1 MFYFQRSYKVTMVV
15 EKSGLESKPKQI
27 DFVTRIDPPKYIEL
41 VSIERYT
48 GTVSW
53 TDPEAVDDVL
63 KFRYSSNDPLC
74 HTGMN
79 STQKKNLIIL
89 FKVGI
94 SKK

>member
-1 MFYFQRSYKVTMVV
+1 MFYFQRSYKVRMVV

-63 KFRYSSNDPLC
+63 KFRYSSNDPPLP
-74 HTGMN
+74 HRNG
-79 STQKKNLIIL
+79 
-89 FKVGI
+89 
-94 SKK
+94 

>member
-1 MFYFQRSYKVTMVV
+1 M
-15 EKSGLESKPKQI
+15 EKSGLESKPKEI

-63 KFRYSSNDPLC
+63 KFR
-74 HTGMN
+74 
-79 STQKKNLIIL
+79 
-89 FKVGI
+89 
-94 SKK
+94 

>member
-1 MFYFQRSYKVTMVV
+1 MFV

-79 STQKKNLIIL
+79 RTQKK
-89 FKVGI
+89 I
-94 SKK
+94 S